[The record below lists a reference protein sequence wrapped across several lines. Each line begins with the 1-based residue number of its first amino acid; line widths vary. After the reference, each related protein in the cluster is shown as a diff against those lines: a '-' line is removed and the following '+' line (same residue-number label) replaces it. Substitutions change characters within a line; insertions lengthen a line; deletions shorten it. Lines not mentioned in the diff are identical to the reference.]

1 MKTKILDIN
10 GKEKGHIE
18 LPKEFSAVIREDIV
32 SKVIEAKKQQQPYAP
47 SLVAGKQHSAK
58 GLIVHRR
65 HVWRSGYG
73 RGQSRVPRKIF
84 SGRGSQFNWEAAE
97 VPQARGGMRAHPPKV
112 EHFLK
117 ELKINKKEF
126 KIAFVS
132 ALAATV
138 NEKYIAKK
146 YSRLNDKKIHAPF
159 VVEGKLT
166 ELKIKDTLK
175 ALKEI
180 LGNDVYEVAI
190 KKKAIRAGRG
200 KMRGRRYKSNAGM
213 LLIIGNNEKLKTN
226 QFDVINAKE
235 VSVFNLAS
243 GGLGRLT
250 VYTEN
255 AIKDIEKRLKGKS
268 EDKEK

>member
-1 MKTKILDIN
+1 MKTKLLDIN
-10 GKEKGHIE
+10 GKEKGTIE
-18 LPKEFSAVIREDIV
+18 LPKEFSAVIRDDLV
-32 SKVIEAKKQQQPYAP
+32 AKVLEAKKRQQPYAP
-47 SLVAGKQHSAK
+47 SPVAGKQHSAK

-97 VPQARGGMRAHPPKV
+97 VPFARGGMRAHPPKI

-126 KIAFVS
+126 KIAFIS
-132 ALAATV
+132 ALAATA
-138 NEKYIAKK
+138 NEKYVSKK
-146 YSRLNDKKIHAPF
+146 YSRLNDKKVHAPF
-159 VVEGKLT
+159 IVESKIT

-180 LGNDVYEVAI
+180 LGNEVYEVAI
-190 KKKAIRAGRG
+190 KKKAIRAGKG

-226 QFDVINAKE
+226 MFDVINAKE
-235 VSVFNLAS
+235 VSIFNLAM
-243 GGLGRLT
+243 GGLGRLV

-255 AIKDIEKRLKGKS
+255 AIRDIEKRLNN
-268 EDKEK
+268 KEKKEK